1 MFLRAK
7 KTTPFSR
14 GLGYGMAGVGF
25 MLAGHPNAIARP
37 QSNTHRH
44 APSHDARAVTPQP
57 VIPPSVTGQDESHL
71 SQADLAK
78 GLPASWRAELLDAP
92 ARQASSTVPLTSK
105 ATKPLIT
112 PGPRPPT
119 ESAPPSSS
127 DASNAVS
134 GQVDHILLPIPPQIG
149 IAAFESGDH
158 FIIVV
163 DNAFPMETQAI
174 HGTGFFSSL
183 TVSLLPDATLIQLRR
198 PDTRRLYLS
207 QRSEGWV
214 LSDKPPSS
222 ASTQDNH
229 VINPLPVTD
238 GILYPMRRSGRVLTI
253 ADPASGDRLLV
264 GTSLLDEGG
273 ILAMRRAEG
282 YDVWPTLEG
291 VVIAARDPDI
301 SLIAVP
307 SGLLLNRDGQ
317 KFEDDG
323 QAVYANDVDLKWLD
337 LQDFPDQLL
346 LKRYHERL
354 LKAADSQPADRFA
367 ARLDLARAAISMGA
381 FKEARGILAV
391 ALRDDPEEIGRP
403 EVRFLAA
410 ATELLTGSPANASA
424 LNGPWPEQ
432 QRRALQLWRALY
444 LEVTDQSD
452 TRSLHRLALD
462 MNRLRAYPQNLR
474 DVLLPIA
481 AEAIAR
487 RGAPGDFAV
496 LDTLPDQPAFRL
508 AKAIAAERQGQK
520 DRAYTAFAALAADRN
535 ISVAEKATEE
545 KIALDHERGAL
556 TTEQQVKALD
566 ELILDARL
574 AGREKQLRLRQAE
587 AYARDK
593 QWQKVAEIIDLGV
606 PQSDPSHYS
615 TLRHAL
621 LLQALT
627 GIAGEDSLAQS
638 KTQQLRN
645 AALLKAHIPALPPGE
660 ERAALLAAYG
670 ETMLALGLS
679 DEATSALS
687 QAIPSLVTPEA
698 RAAAGAS
705 LAQATLANQ
714 KPSDALAALNETE
727 SPNLPEP
734 LQTRRNILK
743 ARIVI
748 ATGDRAKG
756 LDMLRTI
763 PGKDARLLSAQSH
776 ESQGEWQS
784 ATTELRSLA
793 KEEIPSEG
801 SLTKDQQDLA
811 LRLASDASRA
821 GDNASS
827 RWISERIGART
838 LDESHARL
846 FAVLR
851 ESPANDKSL
860 HEDET
865 SP

>member
-1 MFLRAK
+1 
-7 KTTPFSR
+7 
-14 GLGYGMAGVGF
+14 
-25 MLAGHPNAIARP
+25 ML
-37 QSNTHRH
+37 
-44 APSHDARAVTPQP
+44 D
-57 VIPPSVTGQDESHL
+57 
-71 SQADLAK
+71 
-78 GLPASWRAELLDAP
+78 GLPASWRAKLLDVPTPQTKSTTPLPSKGQQTAIAP
-92 ARQASSTVPLTSK
+92 GIPPGVDSAQPPLSATSE
-105 ATKPLIT
+105 ALAA
-112 PGPRPPT
+112 
-119 ESAPPSSS
+119 EA
-127 DASNAVS
+127 
-134 GQVDHILLPIPPQIG
+134 DHILLPIPPRIG
-149 IAAFESGDH
+149 IAAFESGDR

-163 DNAFPMETQAI
+163 DNAFPMDTQAI

-183 TVSLLPDATLIQLRR
+183 TVSLLPEATLIQLRR

-207 QRSEGWV
+207 QRPEGWV
-214 LSDKPPSS
+214 LGDKPP
-222 ASTQDNH
+222 ANAATQDNH
-229 VINPLPVTD
+229 VINPLPVAD
-238 GILYPMRRSGRVLTI
+238 GILYPMRRSGRVLTLT
-253 ADPASGDRLLV
+253 DPASGERLLV

-273 ILAMRRAEG
+273 ILAMRRAQG

-291 VVIAARDPDI
+291 IVIAARDPDI
-301 SLIAVP
+301 SLIAVT

-337 LQDFPDQLL
+337 LQDRPDQDL
-346 LKRYHERL
+346 LKRYNERL

-367 ARLDLARAAISMGA
+367 ARLDLVRAAISMGA
-381 FKEARGILAV
+381 FKEARGMLSV

-410 ATELLTGSPANASA
+410 ATELLVGSPANASA

-444 LEVTDQSD
+444 LEGVDQSD
-452 TRSLHRLALD
+452 AQSVHRLALD
-462 MNRLRAYPQNLR
+462 MNRLRAYPQNMR

-487 RGAPGDFAV
+487 RGASRDFAV

-508 AKAIAAERQGQK
+508 AKAIAAARLGQK
-520 DRAYTAFAALAADRN
+520 DHAYAAFSALTTDRD
-535 ISVAEKATEE
+535 IAIGEKATEE
-545 KIALDHERGAL
+545 KIALDHERGTL

-566 ELILDARL
+566 ELVLDARL

-587 AYARDK
+587 AYAQDR

-606 PQSDPSHYS
+606 PQSDPSHYN
-615 TLRHAL
+615 TLRHTL
-621 LLQALT
+621 LLEALT
-627 GIAGEDSLAQS
+627 GIAGEDSLSQS

-645 AALLKAHIPALPPGE
+645 AALLKAHLPALPPGE

-670 ETMLALGLS
+670 ETMLALGLP
-679 DEATSALS
+679 DEATIALS

-698 RAAAGAS
+698 KAAAGAS
-705 LAQATLANQ
+705 LAQATLASQ
-714 KPSDALAALNETE
+714 KPTDALAALNETE

-734 LQTRRNILK
+734 LQTRRDILK
-743 ARIVI
+743 AKIAL

-756 LDMLRTI
+756 LDMLKAI
-763 PGKDARLLSAQSH
+763 PAAEARLLSAQLH
-776 ESQGEWQS
+776 ESQGEWPA
-784 ATTELRSLA
+784 ATLELRNLA
-793 KEEIPSEG
+793 KDEIPTDG
-801 SLTKDQQDLA
+801 ALTKSQQDLA

-827 RWISERIGART
+827 RWISDQIGTRS

-851 ESPANDKSL
+851 QTPGNDKRL
-860 HEDET
+860 HENENT
-865 SP
+865 P